1 MNRLMAAG
9 IAFLSFHT
17 AQAFADTA
25 RGNEAFSREYF
36 HTAEREWREAAQA
49 GDPAAM
55 VGLGALYDTGHG
67 VSQDFA
73 AALSWYRRAAE
84 AGDAAAMFNV
94 GAMYDNGRGTSANR
108 AEAVKWYAMAA
119 KKGNGRAAYAA
130 ATIYR
135 DGDGVPQ
142 DNAIAIKFFRIAAA
156 AGIGAARLNLANL
169 GESAPPKDVAASSRQ
184 PATAAGPS
192 KASAPMLSA
201 AVAAPTRPE
210 LARAPVV
217 TEPFT
222 PRVVVQPS
230 ALGAP
235 SPALKP
241 ASMPSAANGPAPAT
255 RASAVVM
262 EPLTPPPTPPKM
274 PETAVEAA
282 TEDSPGPAADPAAA
296 TPSRLPAVQLAR
308 PDATAASIEQFHRT
322 ALQRTDVSA
331 ATSKRYEDIVHEI
344 ARRAAGDDPVARY
357 DAGFAY
363 EHGIGISSD
372 LVRSYVY
379 YILAT
384 LSPDADIKSAALKG
398 AFEVGGRLTDAQH
411 ASAADML
418 TRGIP

>member
-1 MNRLMAAG
+1 
-9 IAFLSFHT
+9 
-17 AQAFADTA
+17 
-25 RGNEAFSREYF
+25 
-36 HTAEREWREAAQA
+36 
-49 GDPAAM
+49 M

-142 DNAIAIKFFRIAAA
+142 DNATAIKFFRMAAA

-169 GESAPPKDVAASSRQ
+169 GESVPPKDAAASSRQ

-201 AVAAPTRPE
+201 AVAASARPE
-210 LARAPVV
+210 PARAPVV
-217 TEPFT
+217 PARAPVMTEPFT
-222 PRVVVQPS
+222 PRVVAQPS
-230 ALGAP
+230 TLAAP
-235 SPALKP
+235 SSAPKP
-241 ASMPSAANGPAPAT
+241 VSMPSAANGPAPAT
-255 RASAVVM
+255 RASAVM
-262 EPLTPPPTPPKM
+262 AEPLTPPPTPPKM
-274 PETAVEAA
+274 PEAAVEAT
-282 TEDSPGPAADPAAA
+282 TEDAPGAAADPAAA
-296 TPSRLPAVQLAR
+296 TPSRLPAVQLAP
-308 PDATAASIEQFHRT
+308 PDATAASIEQFHKA